1 MDESYRKSSKACGAN
16 LPENFSI
23 SQIFSQA
30 MAARSINR
38 PMLQAAIAL
47 KKKGKSP
54 ILPIPWLN

>member
-1 MDESYRKSSKACGAN
+1 
-16 LPENFSI
+16 
-23 SQIFSQA
+23 